1 MKKRSQFVSTI
12 LAGAVLISNPETA
25 AFADSW
31 VAPQPNT
38 APSNGSWVVVNENG
52 GFDLWST
59 RQSHPSNSKTSEAY
73 LCRDGLGENECDFTN
88 PAWIFRGSQILPYCE
103 SSTQENCL
111 AGLSATTSDGTV
123 VKGRFLRTVAG
134 ERWKAVPETGLYEG
148 TMPSLFEITDVKNGG
163 GTSTYV
169 VVLKTQLEFNASL
182 KQFQT
187 RSMSANVFA
196 YSSISSGAS
205 TTRTQAR
212 IDPDGISRVYQMHD
226 PNCLFTDTGICGIE
240 QDFPKGVAFQLDARV
255 SKDLSGWFHGRM
267 TEQEISITQFSTNN
281 NLISVHARPATVA
294 RLAVVATKENSSL
307 KAQELLLSRGGHG
320 GYTAFNGNSI
330 KDFWATEGD
339 GSFFALNEWRDDM
352 KDSAAGISTVWNFAT
367 VGRQPGNEC
376 MADKTKV
383 LGIVTTNA
391 TIYSGSAPIFVN
403 GQLKYTVG
411 GLHYQPDGKT
421 LNEGTYDLLIR
432 SEVARCLYGFSK
444 APISATI
451 QVTGEGGENRVATTV
466 IKESADGWLK
476 LAAYGFN
483 FSSPTI
489 SVQLTQAKAV
499 TKKTTITCVS
509 VKNKKLTKKIS
520 AVAPKCPTGYKKK

>member
-1 MKKRSQFVSTI
+1 
-12 LAGAVLISNPETA
+12 
-25 AFADSW
+25 
-31 VAPQPNT
+31 
-38 APSNGSWVVVNENG
+38 
-52 GFDLWST
+52 
-59 RQSHPSNSKTSEAY
+59 
-73 LCRDGLGENECDFTN
+73 
-88 PAWIFRGSQILPYCE
+88 
-103 SSTQENCL
+103 
-111 AGLSATTSDGTV
+111 
-123 VKGRFLRTVAG
+123 
-134 ERWKAVPETGLYEG
+134 
-148 TMPSLFEITDVKNGG
+148 
-163 GTSTYV
+163 
-169 VVLKTQLEFNASL
+169 
-182 KQFQT
+182 
-187 RSMSANVFA
+187 MSANVFA
-196 YSSISSGAS
+196 YSSKSSGAAP
-205 TTRTQAR
+205 TRTQER

-226 PNCLFTDTGICGIE
+226 PNCLFTDTGVCGIE
-240 QDFPKGVAFQLDARV
+240 QDFPEGVAFQLDARV

-267 TEQEISITQFSTNN
+267 TEQEISISQFSTNN
-281 NLISVHARPATVA
+281 NLISVRARPATVA

-339 GSFFALNEWRDDM
+339 GAFFSLNEWRDEM
-352 KDSAAGISTVWNFAT
+352 KDTAAGTSTVWNFGT

-391 TIYSGSAPIFVN
+391 TIYSGSAPTFVN

-421 LNEGTYDLLIR
+421 LNEGTYDLVIR

-489 SVQLTQAKAV
+489 SVKLTQAKAL
-499 TKKTTITCVS
+499 TKKTTIFCVN